1 VLEVNKIP
9 GRDLR
14 ALIELIG
21 ERRLERELNVHR
33 TTIRRWL
40 SGQIQIPGAQHI
52 AIKALLGDLPGTAG
66 QWTGW
71 RFHDGLL
78 YSPAGDRYRSGEVLA
93 ICLNRQIY
101 NELARE
107 VRALKLKLQ
116 TAELALEHLTGSDDA
131 HLHGA
136 AVAVEAPDRD
146 TPGRGVRVIGVGGE
160 RQ

>member
-1 VLEVNKIP
+1 VLEINKIP

-14 ALIELIG
+14 ALVELIG
-21 ERRLERELNVHR
+21 ERRIERELNVHR

-40 SGQIQIPGAQHI
+40 SGQIKIPGAQHI
-52 AIKALLGDLPGTAG
+52 AIKALLGDLPGTAN

-93 ICLNRQIY
+93 IGLNRQIY

-107 VRALKLKLQ
+107 VRDLKAKLQ
-116 TAELALEHLTGSDDA
+116 TAELALEHLT
-131 HLHGA
+131 
-136 AVAVEAPDRD
+136 EAPLALPHHADR
-146 TPGRGVRVIGVGGE
+146 
-160 RQ
+160 